1 MDPNDISFPPFG
13 KEPQFLSQSH
23 SQEYSANSTN
33 YSYNPSSGEVGGFD
47 EGGIDSSTMIQL
59 EDAAE
64 MAEAITKRSSLE
76 FNALTQTGIDS
87 MASWDREQQATINAA
102 VEEPEGAE
110 EHHTP
115 PPIMCPV
122 SLSLIPRG
130 SEVIIV
136 GNHATEKDIYI
147 GKTG

>member
-1 MDPNDISFPPFG
+1 
-13 KEPQFLSQSH
+13 
-23 SQEYSANSTN
+23 
-33 YSYNPSSGEVGGFD
+33 
-47 EGGIDSSTMIQL
+47 MIQL

-147 GKTG
+147 GKKG